1 MAEYD
6 LGRMQEEAVRRA
18 KEMQSRARV
27 PPPARPPRARPPPAA
42 PPPPQKDHGPP
53 APPAAP
59 PPQEDQG
66 PPAPPAAPA
75 TALDALFQ
83 DKERTLLLALLVL
96 LSSEDASHDLLFALL
111 FLLL

>member
-27 PPPARPPRARPPPAA
+27 PHPAGPRRPEPPPAE
-42 PPPPQKDHGPP
+42 PPPEPQEPP
-53 APPAAP
+53 APPAV
-59 PPQEDQG
+59 
-66 PPAPPAAPA
+66 PAA
-75 TALDALFQ
+75 ALDALFQ

>member
-27 PPPARPPRARPPPAA
+27 PHPAGPRRPEPPPAE
-42 PPPPQKDHGPP
+42 P
-53 APPAAP
+53 P

-75 TALDALFQ
+75 TALD
-83 DKERTLLLALLVL
+83 L

>member
-18 KEMQSRARV
+18 REMQSRARV
-27 PPPARPPRARPPPAA
+27 PHPAGPRRPEPPPAE
-42 PPPPQKDHGPP
+42 PPPEP
-53 APPAAP
+53 
-59 PPQEDQG
+59 QG

>member
-18 KEMQSRARV
+18 KEMQSRARIPHPAGPGRPE
-27 PPPARPPRARPPPAA
+27 PPPAEPPPE
-42 PPPPQKDHGPP
+42 
-53 APPAAP
+53 
-59 PPQEDQG
+59 PQE

>member
-18 KEMQSRARV
+18 KEMQSRARIPHPAGPRRPE
-27 PPPARPPRARPPPAA
+27 PPPAEPPPE
-42 PPPPQKDHGPP
+42 PQEPP
-53 APPAAP
+53 APPAV
-59 PPQEDQG
+59 
-66 PPAPPAAPA
+66 PAA
-75 TALDALFQ
+75 ALDALFQ

-96 LSSEDASHDLLFALL
+96 LSNEDASHDLLFALL

>member
-18 KEMQSRARV
+18 KEMQSRARIPHPAGPGRPE
-27 PPPARPPRARPPPAA
+27 PPPAEPPPE
-42 PPPPQKDHGPP
+42 PQEPP
-53 APPAAP
+53 APPAV
-59 PPQEDQG
+59 
-66 PPAPPAAPA
+66 PAA
-75 TALDALFQ
+75 ALDALFQ

>member
-18 KEMQSRARV
+18 KEMQSRARIPHPAGPQRPE
-27 PPPARPPRARPPPAA
+27 PPPAEP
-42 PPPPQKDHGPP
+42 
-53 APPAAP
+53 P

-66 PPAPPAAPA
+66 PPASPAAPA

>member
-27 PPPARPPRARPPPAA
+27 PHPAGPRRPQPPPAG
-42 PPPPQKDHGPP
+42 PPPEP
-53 APPAAP
+53 
-59 PPQEDQG
+59 QG

-96 LSSEDASHDLLFALL
+96 LSSEDAGHDLLFALL

>member
-18 KEMQSRARV
+18 KEMQSRARIPHPAGPRRPE
-27 PPPARPPRARPPPAA
+27 PPPAEPPPE
-42 PPPPQKDHGPP
+42 PQEPP
-53 APPAAP
+53 APPAV
-59 PPQEDQG
+59 
-66 PPAPPAAPA
+66 PAA
-75 TALDALFQ
+75 ALDTLFQ

>member
-18 KEMQSRARV
+18 KEMQSRARIPHPAGPGRPE
-27 PPPARPPRARPPPAA
+27 PPPAEPPPE
-42 PPPPQKDHGPP
+42 
-53 APPAAP
+53 
-59 PPQEDQG
+59 PQE

-75 TALDALFQ
+75 AALDALFQ

>member
-18 KEMQSRARV
+18 KEMQSRARIPHPAGSRRPE
-27 PPPARPPRARPPPAA
+27 PPPAE
-42 PPPPQKDHGPP
+42 PPPPPE
-53 APPAAP
+53 
-59 PPQEDQG
+59 PQE

>member
-27 PPPARPPRARPPPAA
+27 PRPAGPRRPEPPPAE
-42 PPPPQKDHGPP
+42 PPPPPEPQ
-53 APPAAP
+53 APPAVS
-59 PPQEDQG
+59 
-66 PPAPPAAPA
+66 AA
-75 TALDALFQ
+75 ALDALFQ

>member
-27 PPPARPPRARPPPAA
+27 PHPAGPRRPEPPPAE
-42 PPPPQKDHGPP
+42 PPPEPQEPP
-53 APPAAP
+53 APPAV
-59 PPQEDQG
+59 
-66 PPAPPAAPA
+66 PAA
-75 TALDALFQ
+75 ALDTLFQ

>member
-18 KEMQSRARV
+18 KEMQSRARIPHPAGPRRPE
-27 PPPARPPRARPPPAA
+27 PPPAEPPPE
-42 PPPPQKDHGPP
+42 PQEPP
-53 APPAAP
+53 APPAV
-59 PPQEDQG
+59 
-66 PPAPPAAPA
+66 PA
-75 TALDALFQ
+75 ALDALFQ

-96 LSSEDASHDLLFALL
+96 LSSEDAGHDLLFALL

>member
-27 PPPARPPRARPPPAA
+27 PHPAGSRRPEPPPAE
-42 PPPPQKDHGPP
+42 PPPEPQEPP
-53 APPAAP
+53 APP
-59 PPQEDQG
+59 
-66 PPAPPAAPA
+66 APA

>member
-27 PPPARPPRARPPPAA
+27 PHPAGSRRPEPPPAE
-42 PPPPQKDHGPP
+42 PPPEPPEPP

-59 PPQEDQG
+59 PP
-66 PPAPPAAPA
+66 
-75 TALDALFQ
+75 ALDALFQ

-96 LSSEDASHDLLFALL
+96 LSSEDAGHDLLFALL

>member
-18 KEMQSRARV
+18 KEMQSRARIPHPAGPRRPE
-27 PPPARPPRARPPPAA
+27 PPPAEPPPE
-42 PPPPQKDHGPP
+42 
-53 APPAAP
+53 
-59 PPQEDQG
+59 PQE
-66 PPAPPAAPA
+66 PPAAPA

>member
-27 PPPARPPRARPPPAA
+27 PHPAGSRRPEPPPAE
-42 PPPPQKDHGPP
+42 PPPPPE
-53 APPAAP
+53 
-59 PPQEDQG
+59 PQE

-96 LSSEDASHDLLFALL
+96 LSSEDAGHDLLFALL

>member
-27 PPPARPPRARPPPAA
+27 PYPAGPRRPEPPPAE
-42 PPPPQKDHGPP
+42 PPPPPE
-53 APPAAP
+53 
-59 PPQEDQG
+59 PQE

-83 DKERTLLLALLVL
+83 DKERTLLLALL
-96 LSSEDASHDLLFALL
+96 

>member
-18 KEMQSRARV
+18 REMQSRARIPHPAGPQRPE
-27 PPPARPPRARPPPAA
+27 PPPAE
-42 PPPPQKDHGPP
+42 PPPPPEP
-53 APPAAP
+53 
-59 PPQEDQG
+59 QG

-96 LSSEDASHDLLFALL
+96 LSSEDAGHDLLFALL

>member
-18 KEMQSRARV
+18 REMQSRARIPHPAGPRRPE
-27 PPPARPPRARPPPAA
+27 PPPAEPPPE
-42 PPPPQKDHGPP
+42 PQEPL
-53 APPAAP
+53 APPAV
-59 PPQEDQG
+59 
-66 PPAPPAAPA
+66 PAA
-75 TALDALFQ
+75 ALDALFQ

>member
-18 KEMQSRARV
+18 REMQSRARIPHPAGPRRPE
-27 PPPARPPRARPPPAA
+27 PPPAEPPPE
-42 PPPPQKDHGPP
+42 PQEPP
-53 APPAAP
+53 APPAV
-59 PPQEDQG
+59 
-66 PPAPPAAPA
+66 PAA
-75 TALDALFQ
+75 ALDALFQ

>member
-18 KEMQSRARV
+18 KEMQSRARIPHPAGPRRPE
-27 PPPARPPRARPPPAA
+27 PPPAEPPPK
-42 PPPPQKDHGPP
+42 PQEPP
-53 APPAAP
+53 APPAV
-59 PPQEDQG
+59 
-66 PPAPPAAPA
+66 PAA
-75 TALDALFQ
+75 ALDTLFQ

>member
-18 KEMQSRARV
+18 KEMQPRARV
-27 PPPARPPRARPPPAA
+27 PHPAGSRRPEPPPAE
-42 PPPPQKDHGPP
+42 PPPEPQEPP
-53 APPAAP
+53 APPAV
-59 PPQEDQG
+59 
-66 PPAPPAAPA
+66 PAA
-75 TALDALFQ
+75 ALDALFQ

>member
-18 KEMQSRARV
+18 KEMQSRARIPHPAGPRRPE
-27 PPPARPPRARPPPAA
+27 PPPAEPPPEPQE
-42 PPPPQKDHGPP
+42 PPV
-53 APPAAP
+53 PAA
-59 PPQEDQG
+59 
-66 PPAPPAAPA
+66 
-75 TALDALFQ
+75 ALDALFQ

>member
-27 PPPARPPRARPPPAA
+27 PPPAGPPRPQPPPAE
-42 PPPPQKDHGPP
+42 PPPE
-53 APPAAP
+53 
-59 PPQEDQG
+59 PQE

-96 LSSEDASHDLLFALL
+96 LSSEDAGHDLLFALL

>member
-18 KEMQSRARV
+18 KDMQARARV
-27 PPPARPPRARPPPAA
+27 PHPAGSRRPEPPPAE
-42 PPPPQKDHGPP
+42 PPPEPQEPP
-53 APPAAP
+53 APP
-59 PPQEDQG
+59 
-66 PPAPPAAPA
+66 APA

>member
-27 PPPARPPRARPPPAA
+27 PRPAGPRRPEPPPAE
-42 PPPPQKDHGPP
+42 PPPEPQEPP
-53 APPAAP
+53 APPAV
-59 PPQEDQG
+59 
-66 PPAPPAAPA
+66 PAA
-75 TALDALFQ
+75 ALDALFQ

>member
-18 KEMQSRARV
+18 KEMQSRARIPHPAGPRRPE
-27 PPPARPPRARPPPAA
+27 PPPAEPPPE
-42 PPPPQKDHGPP
+42 PQEPP
-53 APPAAP
+53 APPAV
-59 PPQEDQG
+59 
-66 PPAPPAAPA
+66 PAA
-75 TALDALFQ
+75 ALDALFQ

-96 LSSEDASHDLLFALL
+96 LSSEYASHDLLFALL

>member
-18 KEMQSRARV
+18 REMQSRARV
-27 PPPARPPRARPPPAA
+27 PHPAGPRRPEPPPAE
-42 PPPPQKDHGPP
+42 PPPEPQEPP
-53 APPAAP
+53 APPAV
-59 PPQEDQG
+59 
-66 PPAPPAAPA
+66 PAA
-75 TALDALFQ
+75 ALDALFQ

-111 FLLL
+111 FLIL

>member
-18 KEMQSRARV
+18 REMQSRARIPHPAGSRRPE
-27 PPPARPPRARPPPAA
+27 PPPAEP
-42 PPPPQKDHGPP
+42 
-53 APPAAP
+53 P

-66 PPAPPAAPA
+66 PPASPAAP
-75 TALDALFQ
+75 TAFDALFQ

-96 LSSEDASHDLLFALL
+96 LSSEDAGHDLLFALL

>member
-18 KEMQSRARV
+18 REMQSRARIPHPAGPRRPE
-27 PPPARPPRARPPPAA
+27 PPPAEPPPE
-42 PPPPQKDHGPP
+42 
-53 APPAAP
+53 
-59 PPQEDQG
+59 PQE

-75 TALDALFQ
+75 AALDALFQ

-96 LSSEDASHDLLFALL
+96 LSSEDASHDLLFAPL